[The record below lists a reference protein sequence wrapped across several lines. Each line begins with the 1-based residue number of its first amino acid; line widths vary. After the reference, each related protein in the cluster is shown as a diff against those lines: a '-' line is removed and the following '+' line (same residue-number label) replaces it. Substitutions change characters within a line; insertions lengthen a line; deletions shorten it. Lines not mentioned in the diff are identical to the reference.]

1 VSTSSDDSQHSLTT
15 QEVDAWLLAA
25 AEKRAAIHSKAAHP
39 WKSFHRQEAFT
50 DMSELLLGAFEEV
63 RVVSVSL
70 ACFFL

>member
-1 VSTSSDDSQHSLTT
+1 LTT

-50 DMSELLLGAFEEV
+50 DMSELLLEAFEEV